1 MDNMFFDINME
12 KLPKHIAI
20 IMDGNGR
27 WAKKRFLPRT
37 AGHKAGVETVRTIIT
52 ECKRLGIK
60 HVTLYTFSTEN
71 WKRPALEVE
80 TLMMLL
86 QTYLKKEV
94 EELNRNNVRLTAI
107 GDIEKLPKACLEEL
121 KRAMELTKD
130 NDGPNLN
137 LALNYGGRY
146 DITNAVKQISRDIE
160 NHKLNSDDITEET
173 IKNYLSTKS
182 IPDPDLVI
190 RTSGE
195 QRLSNFLL
203 WELAYAELYFT
214 DVYWPDLMKKNFK
227 KLYMHI
233 KIEIEDLVD
242 LNKECL
248 YENQNFSRISFS
260 SAIAI
265 SCFRRFAFIYR

>member
-1 MDNMFFDINME
+1 MDNMFFDIDMQ

-37 AGHKAGVETVRTIIT
+37 AGHKAGVETVRTVIR

-60 HVTLYTFSTEN
+60 YVTLYTFSTEN

-80 TLMMLL
+80 TLMNLL
-86 QTYLKKEV
+86 QTYLKNEV
-94 EELNRNNVRLTAI
+94 DELNRNNVKLTAI
-107 GDIEKLPKACLEEL
+107 GDIEKLPKACLDEL
-121 KRAMELTKD
+121 KRAMGLTKD

-146 DITNAVKQISRDIE
+146 DITAAVKQISKDIE
-160 NHKLNSDDITEET
+160 SKKLSSEDITEET

-214 DVYWPDLMKKNFK
+214 DVYLPDFD
-227 KLYMHI
+227 
-233 KIEIEDLVD
+233 E
-242 LNKECL
+242 KEL
-248 YENQNFSRISFS
+248 QKAIYTYQNRD
-260 SAIAI
+260 
-265 SCFRRFAFIYR
+265 RRFGGLK

>member
-1 MDNMFFDINME
+1 MAE
-12 KLPKHIAI
+12 KIDLTGMNIPNHVAI
-20 IMDGNGR
+20 ILDGNGR

-37 AGHKAGVETVRTIIT
+37 AGHKAGVETVRKVIT

-80 TLMMLL
+80 TLMTLL
-86 QTYLKKEV
+86 QSYLKKEV
-94 EELNRNNVRLTAI
+94 EELNINNVKLTAI

-203 WELAYAELYFT
+203 WQCAYSEFWYS
-214 DVYWPDLMKKNFK
+214 DINWPDFK
-227 KLYMHI
+227 
-233 KIEIEDLVD
+233 
-242 LNKECL
+242 
-248 YENQNFSRISFS
+248 YESIFLAISFAYGS
-260 SAIAI
+260 SEFSIK
-265 SCFRRFAFIYR
+265 SCSN

>member
-1 MDNMFFDINME
+1 MDNMFFDIDME
-12 KLPKHIAI
+12 NLPKHIAI

-37 AGHKAGVETVRTIIT
+37 AGHKAGVETVRTVIT

-80 TLMMLL
+80 TLMTLL
-86 QTYLKKEV
+86 QSYLKKEV
-94 EELNRNNVRLTAI
+94 AELNRNNVKLTAI
-107 GDIEKLPKACLEEL
+107 GDIEKLPKSCLEEL
-121 KRAMELTKD
+121 KKAMELTKN

-160 NHKLNSDDITEET
+160 NHKLNSESITEET

-214 DVYWPDLMKKNFK
+214 DVFWPDFD
-227 KLYMHI
+227 
-233 KIEIEDLVD
+233 E
-242 LNKECL
+242 KEL
-248 YENQNFSRISFS
+248 QK
-260 SAIAI
+260 AIYAYQKRD
-265 SCFRRFAFIYR
+265 RRFGSIK

>member
-1 MDNMFFDINME
+1 MDNMFFDIDME
-12 KLPKHIAI
+12 NLPKHIAI

-37 AGHKAGVETVRTIIT
+37 AGHKAGVETVRTVIT

-80 TLMMLL
+80 TLMTLL
-86 QTYLKKEV
+86 QSYLKKEV
-94 EELNRNNVRLTAI
+94 AELNRNNVKLTAI
-107 GDIEKLPKACLEEL
+107 GDIEKLPKSCLEEL
-121 KRAMELTKD
+121 KKAIELTKN

-160 NHKLNSDDITEET
+160 NHKLNSESITEET

-214 DVYWPDLMKKNFK
+214 DVFWPDFD
-227 KLYMHI
+227 
-233 KIEIEDLVD
+233 E
-242 LNKECL
+242 KEL
-248 YENQNFSRISFS
+248 QKAIYAYQNRD
-260 SAIAI
+260 
-265 SCFRRFAFIYR
+265 RRFGGLK

>member
-1 MDNMFFDINME
+1 MDNMFFDIDINN
-12 KLPKHIAI
+12 LPKHIAI

-37 AGHKAGVETVRTIIT
+37 AGHKAGVETVRKVIT

-80 TLMMLL
+80 TLMTLL
-86 QTYLKKEV
+86 QSYLKKEV
-94 EELNRNNVRLTAI
+94 EELNINNVKLTAI
-107 GDIEKLPKACLEEL
+107 GDIEKLPKSCLDEL

-214 DVYWPDLMKKNFK
+214 DVYWPDFD
-227 KLYMHI
+227 
-233 KIEIEDLVD
+233 E
-242 LNKECL
+242 KEL
-248 YENQNFSRISFS
+248 QKAIYTYQNRD
-260 SAIAI
+260 
-265 SCFRRFAFIYR
+265 RRFGGLK

>member
-121 KRAMELTKD
+121 KRAMELTKN

-173 IKNYLSTKS
+173 IKNYLSS
-182 IPDPDLVI
+182 
-190 RTSGE
+190 
-195 QRLSNFLL
+195 
-203 WELAYAELYFT
+203 
-214 DVYWPDLMKKNFK
+214 
-227 KLYMHI
+227 
-233 KIEIEDLVD
+233 
-242 LNKECL
+242 
-248 YENQNFSRISFS
+248 
-260 SAIAI
+260 
-265 SCFRRFAFIYR
+265 

>member
-1 MDNMFFDINME
+1 MYTETGGSMAESIDLTGMNIPN
-12 KLPKHIAI
+12 HIAI

-214 DVYWPDLMKKNFK
+214 DVYWPDFD
-227 KLYMHI
+227 
-233 KIEIEDLVD
+233 E
-242 LNKECL
+242 KEL
-248 YENQNFSRISFS
+248 QKAIYAYQNRD
-260 SAIAI
+260 
-265 SCFRRFAFIYR
+265 RRFGGLK

>member
-1 MDNMFFDINME
+1 MDNMFFDINTE

-71 WKRPALEVE
+71 WKRPVLEVE

-107 GDIEKLPKACLEEL
+107 GDIEKLPKSCLEEL

-214 DVYWPDLMKKNFK
+214 DVYWPDFD
-227 KLYMHI
+227 
-233 KIEIEDLVD
+233 E
-242 LNKECL
+242 KEL
-248 YENQNFSRISFS
+248 QKAIYTYQNRD
-260 SAIAI
+260 
-265 SCFRRFAFIYR
+265 RRFGGLK

>member
-1 MDNMFFDINME
+1 MDNMFFDIDMN
-12 KLPKHIAI
+12 KLPNHIAI

-27 WAKKRFLPRT
+27 WAKKRLLPRT
-37 AGHKAGVETVRTIIT
+37 AGHKAGVETVRTIIK

-60 HVTLYTFSTEN
+60 YVTLYTFSTEN

-80 TLMMLL
+80 TLMTLL
-86 QTYLKKEV
+86 QNYLKNEI
-94 EELNRNNVRLTAI
+94 EELNRNDVKLTAI
-107 GDIEKLPKACLEEL
+107 GDIQKLPEPCLNEL
-121 KRAMELTKD
+121 KKAIKLTKD
-130 NDGPNLN
+130 NKGPNLN

-146 DITNAVKQISRDIE
+146 DITNAVREISKDIE
-160 NHKLNSDDITEET
+160 NNKLSSEQITEET

-214 DVYWPDLMKKNFK
+214 DVYWPDFK
-227 KLYMHI
+227 EK
-233 KIEIEDLVD
+233 DLQ
-242 LNKECL
+242 LAI
-248 YENQNFSRISFS
+248 YTYQNRD
-260 SAIAI
+260 
-265 SCFRRFAFIYR
+265 RRFGGLK

>member
-1 MDNMFFDINME
+1 MDNMFFDIDMK
-12 KLPKHIAI
+12 KLPNHIAI

-37 AGHKAGVETVRTIIT
+37 AGHKAGVETVRKVIR

-60 HVTLYTFSTEN
+60 YVTLYTFSTEN

-80 TLMMLL
+80 TLMSLL
-86 QTYLKKEV
+86 QTYLRNEV
-94 EELNRNNVRLTAI
+94 DELNRNNVKLTAI
-107 GDIEKLPKACLEEL
+107 GDIEKLSDSCLKEL
-121 KRAMELTKD
+121 KHAMELTSN

-146 DITNAVKQISRDIE
+146 DITNAVNEIFTDIKA
-160 NHKLNSDDITEET
+160 NKLNCNEITED
-173 IKNYLSTKS
+173 IIGDYLSTKS

-203 WELAYAELYFT
+203 WELAYSELYFT
-214 DVYWPDLMKKNFK
+214 DVYWPDFDEEELQKAI
-227 KLYMHI
+227 YT
-233 KIEIEDLVD
+233 
-242 LNKECL
+242 
-248 YENQNFSRISFS
+248 YQNRD
-260 SAIAI
+260 
-265 SCFRRFAFIYR
+265 RRFGGLK

>member
-1 MDNMFFDINME
+1 MDNMFFDIDMN
-12 KLPKHIAI
+12 KLPNHIAI

-27 WAKKRFLPRT
+27 WAKKRLLPRT
-37 AGHKAGVETVRTIIT
+37 AGHKAGVETVRTIIK

-60 HVTLYTFSTEN
+60 YVTLYTFSTEN

-80 TLMMLL
+80 TLMNLL
-86 QTYLKKEV
+86 QNYLKNEI
-94 EELNRNNVRLTAI
+94 EELNRNDVKLTAI
-107 GDIEKLPKACLEEL
+107 GDIQKLPEPCLNEL
-121 KRAMELTKD
+121 KKAIKLTKD
-130 NDGPNLN
+130 NKGPNLN

-146 DITNAVKQISRDIE
+146 DITNAVREISKDIE
-160 NHKLNSDDITEET
+160 NNKLSSEQITEET

-214 DVYWPDLMKKNFK
+214 DVYWPDFK
-227 KLYMHI
+227 EK
-233 KIEIEDLVD
+233 DLQ
-242 LNKECL
+242 LAI
-248 YENQNFSRISFS
+248 YTYQNRD
-260 SAIAI
+260 
-265 SCFRRFAFIYR
+265 RRFGGLK

>member
-1 MDNMFFDINME
+1 MNNMFFDIDIE
-12 KLPKHIAI
+12 RLPNHIAI

-27 WAKKRFLPRT
+27 WAKKRFLPRV
-37 AGHKAGVETVRTIIT
+37 AGHKAGVETVRTVIK

-60 HVTLYTFSTEN
+60 YVTLYTFSTEN
-71 WKRPALEVE
+71 WKRPHQEIE
-80 TLMMLL
+80 TLMNLL
-86 QTYLKKEV
+86 QSYLKNEID
-94 EELNRNNVRLTAI
+94 ELNNNNVKLTAI
-107 GDIEKLPKACLEEL
+107 GDIEKLPQSCLREL
-121 KRAMELTKD
+121 KNAIKLTEN

-146 DITNAVKQISRDIE
+146 DITNAVNNIFIDMK
-160 NHKLNSDDITEET
+160 NNKLDCDEITEDI

-214 DVYWPDLMKKNFK
+214 DVYWPDFNEKELQKA
-227 KLYMHI
+227 LYT
-233 KIEIEDLVD
+233 
-242 LNKECL
+242 
-248 YENQNFSRISFS
+248 YQNRD
-260 SAIAI
+260 
-265 SCFRRFAFIYR
+265 RRFGGLK

>member
-71 WKRPALEVE
+71 LKRPALEVE

-107 GDIEKLPKACLEEL
+107 GDIEKLPKSCLDEL

-214 DVYWPDLMKKNFK
+214 DVYWPDFD
-227 KLYMHI
+227 
-233 KIEIEDLVD
+233 E
-242 LNKECL
+242 KEL
-248 YENQNFSRISFS
+248 QKAIYTYQNRD
-260 SAIAI
+260 
-265 SCFRRFAFIYR
+265 RRFGGLK

>member
-1 MDNMFFDINME
+1 MDNMFFDIDME
-12 KLPKHIAI
+12 NLPKHIAI

-37 AGHKAGVETVRTIIT
+37 AGHKAGVETVRTVIT

-71 WKRPALEVE
+71 WKRPVLEVE
-80 TLMMLL
+80 TLMTLL
-86 QTYLKKEV
+86 QSYLKKEV
-94 EELNRNNVRLTAI
+94 AELNRNNVKLTAI
-107 GDIEKLPKACLEEL
+107 GDIEKLPKSCLEEL
-121 KRAMELTKD
+121 KKAMELTKN

-160 NHKLNSDDITEET
+160 NHKLNSESITEET

-214 DVYWPDLMKKNFK
+214 DVFWPDFD
-227 KLYMHI
+227 
-233 KIEIEDLVD
+233 E
-242 LNKECL
+242 KEL
-248 YENQNFSRISFS
+248 QKAIYAYQNRD
-260 SAIAI
+260 
-265 SCFRRFAFIYR
+265 RRFGGLK

>member
-1 MDNMFFDINME
+1 MDNMFFDIYME
-12 KLPKHIAI
+12 NLPKHIAI

-37 AGHKAGVETVRTIIT
+37 AGHKAGVETVRTVIT

-80 TLMMLL
+80 TLMTLL
-86 QTYLKKEV
+86 QSYLKKEV
-94 EELNRNNVRLTAI
+94 AELNRNNVKLTAI
-107 GDIEKLPKACLEEL
+107 GDIEKLPKSCLEEL
-121 KRAMELTKD
+121 KKAMELTKN

-160 NHKLNSDDITEET
+160 NHKLNSESITEET

-214 DVYWPDLMKKNFK
+214 DVYWPDFD
-227 KLYMHI
+227 
-233 KIEIEDLVD
+233 E
-242 LNKECL
+242 KEL
-248 YENQNFSRISFS
+248 QKAIYTYQNRD
-260 SAIAI
+260 
-265 SCFRRFAFIYR
+265 RRFGGLK